1 MKVKVLQSVWDCFME
16 RLEPKQPENS
26 HRAHTL
32 KKLLIEKSIVLL
44 PPSTTALFPLKP
56 THLSE
61 AGIVRIQLSAEV
73 CEVLWRSWILN
84 SNLEAAPICRLSTS
98 TILHFLGTGVFMI
111 RNDNGQVSSAV
122 RLGAQSRLP
131 HPVFAPG
138 TLPQVASPPF
148 RKSTSMEYFSVA
160 LPLPANCPSDQSQ
173 ESVAL
178 PPPTNRPPS
187 TQSLE
192 LQEQFV
198 SLPPPET
205 DSPPDQSLQLH
216 ECTYCTKRETELLEE
231 NSQLQKIVKTQGH
244 KIELLKKEMKE
255 TDCGIFQMLDVIQIA
270 ESHANK
276 WESVCNDLLME
287 VESLNSRIDD
297 LRRDLSKRDENDH
310 SFLTEQQRLQE
321 LILLMRDKR
330 KQFDNALSL
339 AEYLE
344 EFVAGGEFEIKKR
357 RKRID
362 ELALKGRRRRERLSE
377 YESLV
382 LLYGDNLD
390 HLVLAKLMKNT
401 LNWQKQ
407 VKNTVV
413 GREIVKET
421 KRDLIK
427 LLKLTPDESWDLQI
441 KSGLSDEQL
450 DKVRL
455 VLGQKRDG
463 FERLLSC
470 SRSTQKIRNA
480 EQSSLFARLKRKR
493 TKSGGT
499 MISLREAM
507 RLLTDLYG
515 ITGEKDTIYKWKLG
529 IDGRKIAKMDQVMC
543 GITPLD
549 FGLAVQS
556 CYNTLP
562 VAIVCGKEDVDFLL
576 EEWKELFE
584 EIKELNETGFLSI
597 TPPKDPELPETPITD
612 DAPEVLVPDDVGSK
626 TTITDDA
633 SELPK
638 TTITDDNPEPLAHIS
653 QQQAVISPPQDAP
666 WPTPRFFLP
675 PPSQQP
681 STPPSTPPLI
691 IRVPPIT
698 DDGPLMSDK
707 VEKTTLKR
715 SENKKR
721 PRDKVMRLKFIIVT
735 DLSSCWVVYRFGG
748 AKVHGNCIYCDVGS
762 PADRADMNLKWETW
776 SRKVKLESVFGTGDK
791 DFVFCTLHLLLRV
804 IEFFMQWVYEKVD
817 EHKHFDKLC
826 RVMSEDVHVGFKV
839 YEDHIRGGMRV
850 KSYNGGQCSKI
861 LSQIEKITPL
871 VDDAEHNF
879 ATKVWIEFRRMFEDI
894 QVGEFHDN
902 QGRIVSKES
911 WKERALVWGKLFVKV
926 HGRKYARIYIHILIY
941 HAADIVEEFGPLG
954 VLSQQGFEAANALQS
969 ALGCHHSDHH
979 WGESAKAGSNLNAFD
994 EVLGRCWMLKNHV
1007 QTEQA
1012 KKKKKGCASIGK
1024 EDNVQEPSGCGWF
1037 LAHK

>member
-1 MKVKVLQSVWDCFME
+1 MKVKILQSVWVRFME

-26 HRAHTL
+26 HRAHIL
-32 KKLLIEKSIVLL
+32 KKLLIEKSIVL
-44 PPSTTALFPLKP
+44 PPPTTTDLFLLKP
-56 THLSE
+56 SQLSK
-61 AGIVRIQLSAEV
+61 AGYVRIHVSAEL
-73 CEVLWRSWILN
+73 CEVLWRSWKLN
-84 SNLEAAPICRLSTS
+84 SNVEAAPICRLSTS

-122 RLGAQSRLP
+122 WLGAQSRPP
-131 HPVFAPG
+131 HPLLAPE
-138 TLPQVASPPF
+138 TLPQVSSSPF
-148 RKSTSMEYFSVA
+148 RKSTSIEYSSVA
-160 LPLPANCPSDQSQ
+160 LPLPSANRPLSAQSVELQ
-173 ESVAL
+173 EEFAL
-178 PPPTNRPPS
+178 PPPA
-187 TQSLE
+187 
-192 LQEQFV
+192 
-198 SLPPPET
+198 T
-205 DSPPDQSLQLH
+205 DSLPDQSVQQH
-216 ECTYCTKRETELLEE
+216 ECTYCTKRETELQED
-231 NSQLQKIVKTQGH
+231 NSQLQRIVNTEGH
-244 KIELLKKEMKE
+244 KIELLTKELKE

-270 ESHANK
+270 ESRAND
-276 WESVCNDLLME
+276 WESVCHDLLKE
-287 VESLNSRIDD
+287 VEGLKSGIDD
-297 LRRDLSKRDENDH
+297 LQRDLSKRDETDH
-310 SFLTEQQRLQE
+310 RFLTEQQRLQE

-339 AEYLE
+339 ADFLE
-344 EFVAGGEFEIKKR
+344 EFVAGGEFEIQKR

-407 VKNTVV
+407 VKNTIV
-413 GREIVKET
+413 GREIVEET

-441 KSGLSDEQL
+441 KASLSDEQL

-463 FERLLSC
+463 LERLLSC
-470 SRSTQKIRNA
+470 SRTTEKIRSA
-480 EQSSLFARLKRKR
+480 EQSHLFARLKRKR

-499 MISLREAM
+499 MISIREAM
-507 RLLTDLYG
+507 RLLMDLYG
-515 ITGEKDTIYKWKLG
+515 VTGEEGTIYKWKLG
-529 IDGRKIAKMDQVMC
+529 IDGRKIAKKDQVMC

-562 VAIVCGKEDVDFLL
+562 VAMVCGKEDEAFLV
-576 EEWKELFE
+576 EEWKELFQ

-597 TPPKDPELPETPITD
+597 TPPKDPELPETTIID
-612 DAPEVLVPDDVGSK
+612 DDPEF
-626 TTITDDA
+626 
-633 SELPK
+633 
-638 TTITDDNPEPLAHIS
+638 EPLAQIP
-653 QQQAVISPPQDAP
+653 QQQAVVSPSQDAP
-666 WPTPRFFLP
+666 
-675 PPSQQP
+675 SKQP
-681 STPPSTPPLI
+681 SNPPSTPPLI
-691 IRVPPIT
+691 LRVPPII
-698 DDGPLMSDK
+698 DDGPPMSDK
-707 VEKTTLKR
+707 VEKTTPKR

-721 PRDKVMRLKFIIVT
+721 PRDKGMRLKFIIVT
-735 DLSSCWVVYRFGG
+735 DLSSCWVLYRFGG
-748 AKVHGNCIYCDVGS
+748 AQVHGNCIYCDVGS
-762 PADRADMNLKWETW
+762 PADRADMNKKWETW
-776 SRKVKLESVFGTGDK
+776 SRKVKLESIFGTGDK

-817 EHKHFDKLC
+817 EHKHFDKFC
-826 RVMSEDVHVGFKV
+826 RVMTEDVHVGFKV
-839 YEDHIRGGMRV
+839 YEDHTRGGIRV
-850 KSYNGGQCSKI
+850 KSYNGGQSLKI

-871 VDDAEHNF
+871 VDDAEYTF

-926 HGRKYARIYIHILIY
+926 HGKKYARIYIHILIY

-979 WGESAKAGSNLNAFD
+979 WGEPANSGSNLNAFD

-1007 QTEQA
+1007 HTEQA

-1024 EDNVQEPSGCGWF
+1024 EDDVQEPSGCGWF
-1037 LAHK
+1037 LGNK